1 MEQSRQGARAQN
13 QGGRNRLV
21 TGISKYINKEVT
33 VPERKHEL
41 RHDQK

>member
-1 MEQSRQGARAQN
+1 MEQSRQGARTQN
-13 QGGRNRLV
+13 QGGGRLV

-33 VPERKHEL
+33 MPERKREF